1 MQMILGLTMLSLVVV
16 ASAAAPEGSA
26 KKAEGS
32 AMKSVDKAQE
42 QMDAEMAKKGLYRLP
57 LKMPKAMFIGTPKN
71 IKSPNLRKETGKKR
85 PPFYAPKGAKNV
97 ALGKEISGSDE
108 EPIIGELELIT
119 DGDKEGGDG
128 SFVEF
133 GPGVQHVQIDLGA
146 KFEIWA
152 ILVWH
157 YHSEGRVYQ
166 DMVVQTADDPD
177 FIMGI
182 KTLFNNDHDNSSGL
196 GVGKT
201 DKEYIETNDAY
212 LISGLDRK
220 TKKPAVSQY
229 VRMYSNGNTSNEL
242 NHYIEIEVW
251 GVPAKTK

>member
-1 MQMILGLTMLSLVVV
+1 MKVLSRAMQVILGLAMLCLV
-16 ASAAAPEGSA
+16 APAGAAEPEGSS
-26 KKAEGS
+26 KAL
-32 AMKSVDKAQE
+32 ADKAQDE
-42 QMDAEMAKKGLYRLP
+42 ELKKKDAEMAKKGLFRLP

-85 PPFYAPKGAKNV
+85 PPFYAPKGCKNV

-133 GPGVQHVQIDLGA
+133 GPGVQHVQVDLGA
-146 KFEIWA
+146 KCEIWA

-177 FIMGI
+177 FINSTTSI
-182 KTLFNNDHDNSSGL
+182 IDTL
-196 GVGKT
+196 T
-201 DKEYIETNDAY
+201 
-212 LISGLDRK
+212 
-220 TKKPAVSQY
+220 
-229 VRMYSNGNTSNEL
+229 
-242 NHYIEIEVW
+242 
-251 GVPAKTK
+251 